1 MQNTANKSTLNIS
14 RKQLGR
20 TLVLTLDGEAGIGCM
35 DMLESE
41 LARASAMRPQHVLI
55 DLTHLGS
62 IAALVNGTLSMFAN
76 AVRNNGGDV
85 RFLVQP
91 MKRSA

>member
-1 MQNTANKSTLNIS
+1 MHRPVKESTLNIS

-20 TLVLTLDGEAGIGCM
+20 TLVLTLDGEAGIGCV

-55 DLTHLGS
+55 DLTHLGA

-76 AVRNNGGDV
+76 AVRKNGGDV

-91 MKRSA
+91 MRQSA